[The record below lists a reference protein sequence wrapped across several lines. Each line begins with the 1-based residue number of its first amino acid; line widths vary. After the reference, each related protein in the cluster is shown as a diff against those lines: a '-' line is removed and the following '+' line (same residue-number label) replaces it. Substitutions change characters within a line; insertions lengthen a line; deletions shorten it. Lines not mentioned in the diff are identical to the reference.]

1 MIRTFALAAVS
12 LFAYANLSACTPES
26 SSPQPLSEVRQL
38 LGQKLMLDFRYFC
51 DDSTPSDDC
60 KQAVTEL
67 PPELAEVLRSGAIGG
82 VIVFAEN
89 LETASQIMSLIDA
102 MQQVMREHGLP
113 PLFIALDQEGGR
125 VARLPDDIVTR
136 FSGNMAIGATYP
148 NHGTLFANQVG
159 AGIGKAV
166 KLLGFNL
173 NFAPTVDVNVN
184 PENPVINVRSYGE
197 NAELVADL
205 GQATVS
211 AMQAQG
217 VMSALKH
224 FPGHGDTHVDSHTGL
239 PRVDHDRATIDAVD
253 LLPFKRSIAS
263 DTPPAMIMTA
273 HIQYPQLDDTTF
285 VATDGEATVVPATM
299 SHKILTGVLRGQL
312 GYHGVIVTDALDMA
326 GIAHYFDPLA
336 ATVQTFQAGADIAL
350 MPYTIRN
357 HDDIADFS
365 QYFAGL
371 ERAVEDGAID
381 FVQLQASAARI
392 AALKTKYGLKSTG
405 NMPLA
410 ERIANVQARLPL
422 AANKKLER
430 ELAAAAITNVFDNGV
445 LPVTTTKW
453 QLVMPDTLRCIAF
466 RQALVTQQPTSE
478 VNCVSLN
485 ELPEGQP
492 WQQWNPD
499 ATLVIGDITPHHSL
513 AEMGGMNDLK
523 NWRERPSK
531 DAQYLWIEQ
540 ALTAAKQRQQPSVVI
555 ALRAPYVLSRFT
567 GLADAALASY
577 DYSAYAP
584 TNAANSTAIH
594 SPSIAAAVAAL
605 LGAPTPGVLPVT
617 VFPPEAEPLQ

>member
-1 MIRTFALAAVS
+1 MFRTFVLFTAS
-12 LFAYANLSACTPES
+12 LFAYASLSACTPER
-26 SSPQPLSEVRQL
+26 SPTQPLSEVRQL

-51 DDSTPSDDC
+51 NDGTPSEDC
-60 KQAVTEL
+60 QQAVTEL

-89 LETASQIMSLIDA
+89 LETTPQIMSLIDA
-102 MQQVMREHGLP
+102 MQQVMRKHDLP

-148 NHGTLFANQVG
+148 NHGTLFAERVG

-166 KLLGFNL
+166 RMLGFNL

-184 PENPVINVRSYGE
+184 PDNPVINVRSYGE
-197 NAELVADL
+197 NAELVAAL
-205 GQATVS
+205 GQATVK

-253 LLPFKRSIAS
+253 LLPFKRSIS
-263 DTPPAMIMTA
+263 SSSPPAMIMTA

-285 VATDGEATVVPATM
+285 IATDGKATILPATM
-299 SHKILTGVLRGQL
+299 SHKILTGVLRQEL
-312 GYHGVIVTDALDMA
+312 GYQGVIVTDALDMA

-336 ATVQTFQAGADIAL
+336 ATIQTFHAGADIAL

-357 HDDIADFS
+357 NDDIAGFW

-371 ERAVEDGAID
+371 ERAVQDGAID
-381 FVQLQASAARI
+381 FTQLQASVARI
-392 AALKTKYGLKSTG
+392 AKLKEQYALRATG

-410 ERIANVQARLPL
+410 ERIENVETRLPL
-422 AANKKLER
+422 ATNKKLER
-430 ELAAAAITNVFDNGV
+430 ELAAAALTKVFDDGV

-453 QLVMPDTLRCIAF
+453 QLVMPDTLRCEAF
-466 RQALVTQQPTSE
+466 RQEFAAQQPASS
-478 VNCVSLN
+478 VNCLSLS
-485 ELPEGQP
+485 ELPEGTP
-492 WQQWNPD
+492 WQDWDPN

-513 AEMGGMNDLK
+513 AEMGGMDDLE

-531 DAQYLWIEQ
+531 DAQYRWLEQ
-540 ALTAAKQRQQPSVVI
+540 ALTAAKARQQTTVVI
-555 ALRAPYVLSRFT
+555 ALRAPYVLARFA

-577 DYSAYAP
+577 DYSAYDPIDAI
-584 TNAANSTAIH
+584 TGTGIH
-594 SPSIAAAVAAL
+594 SPSVAAAVAGL

-617 VFPPEAEPLQ
+617 VFPAETE